1 MKSSETPQ
9 DDAGLSDGAG
19 RELCYV
25 TDEDGKYT
33 TELSVGWEPKNTAI
47 IEAWRDIKDQLEEIV
62 EEIVAG
68 KKSPLEY
75 YMGLNLMNRTL
86 LSQISGISRWRVKRH
101 FKPKNFNK
109 LKEATLNQYAEVL
122 KAEPQQLKN
131 YDFFKNIN
139 VTEEIFKKTG
149 VKL

>member
-1 MKSSETPQ
+1 MKLSNTPQ
-9 DDAGLSDGAG
+9 DDAGLSDGVS

-25 TDEDGKYT
+25 TNENGEYT
-33 TELSVGWEPKNTAI
+33 TELSIGWEPKNIAI
-47 IEAWRDIKDQLEEIV
+47 IEAWRDIKDQLEDIV
-62 EEIVAG
+62 EEIKTG

-75 YMGLNLMNRTL
+75 YMALNLMNRTL
-86 LSQISGISRWRVKRH
+86 LSQISGISKWRVKRH

-109 LKEATLNQYAEVL
+109 LKPETLEKYAGVL
-122 KAEPQQLKN
+122 KIESSLLRN
-131 YDFFKNIN
+131 FELFETIN